1 LLYLLAWA
9 WCWSPWI
16 LVSDLVGNIV
26 PNFVLDSEITNMFCS
41 SCKMLGSN
49 TFTNYPPPHLA
60 ALHAEHLIAKHLKDL
75 IANIQEI
82 DGNSINDLRIGLA
95 IVAIAVVY

>member
-1 LLYLLAWA
+1 
-9 WCWSPWI
+9 
-16 LVSDLVGNIV
+16 
-26 PNFVLDSEITNMFCS
+26 
-41 SCKMLGSN
+41 MLGSN